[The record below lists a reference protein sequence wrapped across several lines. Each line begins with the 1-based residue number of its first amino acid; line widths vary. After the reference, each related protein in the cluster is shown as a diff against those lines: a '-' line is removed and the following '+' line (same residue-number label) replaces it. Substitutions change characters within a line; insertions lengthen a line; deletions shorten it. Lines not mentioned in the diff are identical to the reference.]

1 MAYEEMFEINSFG
14 EWVRRR
20 RNLLNLTQAELAKR
34 VGCATVTIKKIEQEE
49 RRPSEQMAELLAEHL
64 AVPEAVREK
73 FIQMG
78 RGKYVPAVDARQSGL
93 RPPLF
98 LQARGRLSKSSL
110 PLFVGRE
117 GELARLEAHL
127 GIALTGKG
135 RVVFI
140 SGEAGSGKT
149 TLMAEFAQR
158 SQADQ
163 SDLIVAWGQCNAQA
177 GIGDPYLPFRDVMN
191 ILTGD
196 LESRWAMGEL
206 SKENVMR
213 IWELLPITIQTV
225 SEQAPDLVDLLIPG
239 MPLLKRVA
247 AHLPERAG
255 WLDQFQN
262 LLLRAEP
269 EEVKLEQSQILE
281 QATQVL
287 RTLARHKPLLLLLD
301 DLQWI
306 DDASKNLLFHLGRRL
321 NGSRV
326 LVLGA
331 YRPNEVAV
339 RGPRGGFESDE
350 THPLKPLLHEFRR
363 EFGENQIDLNQVEP
377 AEGRAFLEA
386 YLDSEPNELDDA
398 FRSTLFHYT
407 QGQPLFTVEL
417 LRDMQEKGYL
427 IQNEAGRW
435 VQNSDWKPDRLPAR
449 VEAVIEQR
457 LSRLD
462 ESLREILS
470 AACVEGERFTAQVA
484 ARILGLEERKILQ
497 RLSQDL
503 ERRHRMV
510 KEHGEIQTAGQ
521 TLNVYGFNHV
531 LFQEFLYN
539 QLGLGEKRI
548 YHRGVGQAL
557 EEILYGGSPDIDH
570 KLPLYA
576 DIQSANENELPY
588 PDHLDEFGPALVHH
602 FWLGGEWE
610 KTAYYAGWMGLRATK
625 VYALREAI
633 AYYAR
638 ALEALHHLEA
648 PPPLAVFDAL
658 MRWVEAAFKFRPYQE
673 QLEHLNQAEKI
684 ARKLN
689 DRSRLILALHWK
701 ANVYLAR
708 GLWTQAGPSLM
719 ECLTLAEGFQD
730 ETLTVR
736 PIYFKGLMAG
746 FSDPEEALTFL
757 EQAQELAHRY
767 HDRHIE
773 ALAYATKGQMQA
785 HLGQFGPCLDSLR
798 SAQQMADQ
806 TDSPLTESDVDLM
819 VAWSYLA
826 MGDMQRVV
834 EFSQRSL
841 ERSIA
846 TDNMDCICSSLACLG
861 YGNLNLGRFSE
872 ASDAFKR
879 GIERSE
885 ISGAIIPRLMS
896 RAGLAMSRFCS
907 GDKSATQNL
916 EASIGEMQTYQNY
929 LGAAN
934 TAHMLGTCLIQTG
947 QIERAEHYLNSA
959 LAYYRQLGLRPYL
972 AKALFSLAD
981 LYREEARY
989 PEAKG
994 AREEAEALIKAL
1006 NTDQGYSGKMK
1017 ENGSP

>member
-1 MAYEEMFEINSFG
+1 MAYEEMFEITSFG

-20 RNLLNLTQAELAKR
+20 RNLMNLTQAKLAKR

-64 AVPEAVREK
+64 AVPDAIREK

-78 RGKYVPAVDARQSGL
+78 RGNYVPAFDAGQSIL

-98 LQARGRLSKSSL
+98 LEARSRLPESSL

-117 GELARLEAHL
+117 NELARLEAHL
-127 GIALTGKG
+127 EQALSGKG
-135 RVVFI
+135 RVVFV

-149 TLMAEFAQR
+149 TLMAEFARR
-158 SQADQ
+158 SQAGQ
-163 SDLIVAWGQCNAQA
+163 GDLIVAGGQCNAQA

-196 LESRWAMGEL
+196 LETRWAVGDL
-206 SKENVMR
+206 SNENVMR
-213 IWELLPITIQTV
+213 IWGLLPVAIQTF
-225 SEQAPDLVDLLIPG
+225 SEHGRDLVDLLIPG

-247 AHLPERAG
+247 AHLPERAS

-269 EEVKLEQSQILE
+269 EDVELEQGQILD

-287 RTLARHKPLLLLLD
+287 RTLARYKPLLLLLD

-306 DDASKNLLFHLGRRL
+306 DDASKSLLFHMGRRL
-321 NGSRV
+321 NGSRI
-326 LVLGA
+326 LILGA
-331 YRPNEVAV
+331 YRPSEVAL
-339 RGPRGGFESDE
+339 RSPGGGFEPGE
-350 THPLKPLLHEFRR
+350 AHPLEPLLHEFRR
-363 EFGENQIDLNQVEP
+363 EFGENQINLSQIEP
-377 AEGRAFLEA
+377 AEGRKFLEA
-386 YLDSEPNELDDA
+386 YLDSEPNDLDDA

-427 IQNEAGRW
+427 IQNEAGHW
-435 VQNSDWKPDRLPAR
+435 VRNADWKPDRLPAR

-484 ARILGLEERKILQ
+484 ARILGLDERTILK
-497 RLSQDL
+497 RLSRDL
-503 ERRHRMV
+503 ERRSRIV
-510 KEHGEIQTAGQ
+510 REHGEIQIAGQ
-521 TLNVYGFNHV
+521 TLNIYSFSHV
-531 LFQEFLYN
+531 LFQEFLYS
-539 QLGLGEKRI
+539 QLGRGEKRV
-548 YHRGVGQAL
+548 YHRSVGQAL
-557 EEILYGGSPDIDH
+557 EEILYGSTPAMEDE
-570 KLPLYA
+570 LPLYA

-588 PDHLDEFGPALVHH
+588 PEYLDEFGPVLVNH

-610 KTAYYAGWMGLRATK
+610 KAAYYAGWMGLRAAK

-633 AYYAR
+633 AYNAR
-638 ALEALHHLEA
+638 ALEALDHLEA

-658 MRWVEAAFKFRPYQE
+658 VRWVEAAFKFRPYLE
-673 QLEHLNQAEKI
+673 QLYRLDQAEKI
-684 ARKLN
+684 ARELN
-689 DRSRLILALHWK
+689 DKPRLILALHWK

-719 ECLTLAEGFQD
+719 ECLALAEGSQN
-730 ETLTVR
+730 EALSVR

-746 FSDPEEALTFL
+746 FADPGEAQTLL
-757 EQAQELAHRY
+757 ERAQELAHRY

-773 ALAYATKGQMQA
+773 ALAYATKGQMEA
-785 HLGQFGPCLDSLR
+785 HLGQFGHSLESLQ
-798 SAQQMADQ
+798 SARQMADK

-826 MGDMQRVV
+826 MGDMHRVV

-841 ERSIA
+841 ERAIA

-861 YGNLNLGRFSE
+861 YGYLNLRQYPE
-872 ASDAFKR
+872 ASNAFER

-885 ISGAIIPRLMS
+885 ISGAIVPRLMS
-896 RAGLAMSRFCS
+896 RAGLAMSRFCG
-907 GDKSATQNL
+907 GDKSATQDL
-916 EASIGEMQTYQNY
+916 EAIIGEMQSYQNY

-934 TAHMLGTCLIQTG
+934 AAHMLGTCLIQTG
-947 QIERAEHYLNSA
+947 QLERAEQHLNIA
-959 LAYYRQLGLRPYL
+959 LDYYRQLGLRPYL
-972 AKALFSLAD
+972 ARTLFSLAN
-981 LYREEARY
+981 LYQEETHY

-1006 NTDQGYSGKMK
+1006 NTERGYSGKMK
-1017 ENGSP
+1017 ENRSS